1 MILDGLLGLLFVGGT
16 VAVTLGAY
24 FLMRLA
30 VRHDAERDKELAA
43 SVLTRIAALH
53 ALILALVFAQEMVDY
68 QQLRLEGAT
77 ETNAIADIY
86 NDAKRYDPVLGQPI
100 REDVSDYLNVVIRD
114 EWSTLA
120 VQRRLDPAAWALWEN
135 IYEYVLDLEPTTERQ
150 RGLREHM
157 LEKVHDISEQRTKR
171 EMIGQDSLGAF
182 FWFAATSGLIFSA
195 VAFYP
200 FAPEPRS
207 LLLLSLYG
215 GFTGVVLFMIFAFS
229 NPYRAP
235 GFLPPGAF
243 ERLQQHIKSDAGLLP
258 E

>member
-86 NDAKRYDPVLGQPI
+86 NDAKRYDLVLGQPI

-114 EWSTLA
+114 EWSWLA
-120 VQRRLDPAAWALWEN
+120 GRAAEA
-135 IYEYVLDLEPTTERQ
+135 
-150 RGLREHM
+150 
-157 LEKVHDISEQRTKR
+157 
-171 EMIGQDSLGAF
+171 
-182 FWFAATSGLIFSA
+182 
-195 VAFYP
+195 
-200 FAPEPRS
+200 
-207 LLLLSLYG
+207 
-215 GFTGVVLFMIFAFS
+215 
-229 NPYRAP
+229 
-235 GFLPPGAF
+235 
-243 ERLQQHIKSDAGLLP
+243 
-258 E
+258 